1 MRDDRCAEEK
11 RMRVV
16 PIKEQ
21 KYLDAIQQKKANQVQ
36 VCDQIRKDW
45 SGVDRVGNN
54 KDNLALNHEIKLGT
68 PANLQSENQISVPK
82 ISIDPG
88 GSWGI

>member
-1 MRDDRCAEEK
+1 MRAVR
-11 RMRVV
+11 
-16 PIKEQ
+16 IKEQ
-21 KYLDAIQQKKANQVQ
+21 KILGCNPKKRKANKFQ

-45 SGVDRVGNN
+45 SGVDRVGNS
-54 KDNLALNHEIKLGT
+54 KDNLALNHKIKHRT
-68 PANLQSENQISVPK
+68 PANLQSEDQISVPK

>member
-54 KDNLALNHEIKLGT
+54 KDN
-68 PANLQSENQISVPK
+68 
-82 ISIDPG
+82 
-88 GSWGI
+88 